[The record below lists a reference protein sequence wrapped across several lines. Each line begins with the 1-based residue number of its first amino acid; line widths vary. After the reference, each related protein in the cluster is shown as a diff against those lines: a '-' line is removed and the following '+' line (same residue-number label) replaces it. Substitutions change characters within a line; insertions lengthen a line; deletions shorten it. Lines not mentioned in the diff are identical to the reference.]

1 MITKEEQEGTFV
13 AIEKFRILTAVVV
26 AQIYPSDEMTQNY
39 THTLYQCHLPD
50 FDTVCKIVNTGPYI
64 RSNHWRKLGKRN
76 LGPLCTILGVSCES
90 MISKQKDFTKQVSC
104 LQVQEF
110 FTLLKVYLIKL
121 SLSLCIQGPIQ
132 SNLLLFT
139 VGSLFKQQ

>member
-50 FDTVCKIVNTGPYI
+50 FDTVCKIVNTGPHI

-90 MISKQKDFTKQVSC
+90 IYDFKTEGLYKTSFLPPGSRVFYIVKSLPDQTQPQFMHLGPNTKQFIAFYS
-104 LQVQEF
+104 LQF
-110 FTLLKVYLIKL
+110 I
-121 SLSLCIQGPIQ
+121 
-132 SNLLLFT
+132 
-139 VGSLFKQQ
+139 